1 MIELFVLIPLFFI
14 LNLINEIIRL
24 MIVKYLDPNNI
35 LIYKNFNYFF
45 KRIIVMI
52 INKGDEQYLT
62 YLQFFLIQLE
72 EFLSIICSMIYI
84 EVLELNFCGFDY
96 ELKKN
101 IDKRGDED
109 INADFDLMR
118 KDTELSVELPES
130 KSINES
136 KSQSKITEI

>member
-1 MIELFVLIPLFFI
+1 M
-14 LNLINEIIRL
+14 N
-24 MIVKYLDPNNI
+24 
-35 LIYKNFNYFF
+35 
-45 KRIIVMI
+45 
-52 INKGDEQYLT
+52 
-62 YLQFFLIQLE
+62 
-72 EFLSIICSMIYI
+72 S
-84 EVLELNFCGFDY
+84 
-96 ELKKN
+96 KKN